1 MELQDFLNF
10 LNREFDFDTTGICED
25 TTFEEIG
32 FDELDMIDLV
42 MSAEDEFLMEIPDE
56 ALEKIE
62 TIGDFIDYINKKSEF

>member
-62 TIGDFIDYINKKSEF
+62 TIGDFIDYINKKSES

>member
-42 MSAEDEFLMEIPDE
+42 MSAEDEFLMEISDE

-62 TIGDFIDYINKKSEF
+62 TIGDFIDYINKKSES